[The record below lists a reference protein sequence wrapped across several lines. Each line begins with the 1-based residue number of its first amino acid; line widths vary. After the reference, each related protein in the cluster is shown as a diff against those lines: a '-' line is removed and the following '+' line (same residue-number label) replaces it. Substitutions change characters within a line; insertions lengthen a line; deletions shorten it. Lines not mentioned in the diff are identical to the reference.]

1 MNRLFL
7 IIIAV
12 LLSFSGLFGYLS
24 YSYSEKIGALEA
36 KLTVCSNSNKTLVS
50 DVEKATKACSIADAL
65 VKESAEEQKVL
76 EDKREEILS
85 QLDTLPSTTP
95 KDTTT
100 PTTTTIPKDTTKRM
114 THEREAAVPPTHP
127 VVDIDSA
134 LPDDLASL
142 LKQAYRN
149 SIQE

>member
-50 DVEKATKACSIADAL
+50 DVEKATKACSIADA
-65 VKESAEEQKVL
+65 VAKENTEEQKDL
-76 EDKREEILS
+76 EDEREEILS
-85 QLDTLPSTTP
+85 QLDTLPSP
-95 KDTTT
+95 NPNDTS
-100 PTTTTIPKDTTKRM
+100 IPKDTTKRM
-114 THEREAAVPPTHP
+114 THEQEAVVPPTHP